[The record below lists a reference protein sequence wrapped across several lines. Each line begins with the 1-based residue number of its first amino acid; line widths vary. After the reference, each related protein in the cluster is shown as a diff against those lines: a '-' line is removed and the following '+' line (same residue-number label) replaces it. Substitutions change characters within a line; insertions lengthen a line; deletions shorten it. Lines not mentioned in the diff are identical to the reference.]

1 MKKNDIILIVVVLI
15 IAISGLIWMQTSR
28 EPEADRWVVIESFGE
43 VVDVIPLTESVE
55 KEIRVGDDAVYN
67 TVIISQG
74 EANMIESDC
83 PDQICVNTKS
93 ASEVGDMIV
102 CLPHQIIVYITDQP
116 IEE

>member
-1 MKKNDIILIVVVLI
+1 MKKNDVILILVVLA
-15 IAISGLIWMQTSR
+15 IALAGLFFMQANR
-28 EPEADRWVVIESFGE
+28 QPEADRWVVIEAFGE
-43 VVDVIPLTESVE
+43 VVEVVPLTESVE
-55 KEIRVGDDAVYN
+55 REIRVGDDYVYN

-83 PDQICVNTKS
+83 PDQICVNTKP